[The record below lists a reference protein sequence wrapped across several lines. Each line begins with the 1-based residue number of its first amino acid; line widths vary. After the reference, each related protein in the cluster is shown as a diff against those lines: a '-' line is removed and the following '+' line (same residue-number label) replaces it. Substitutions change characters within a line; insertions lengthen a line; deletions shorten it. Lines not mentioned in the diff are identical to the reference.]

1 MRTWPSGLTCSC
13 LLSLSLAARSLPTI
27 SVLTAQPSVLTSEC
41 SLPYPLTKRKSHPRC
56 DGQHKL
62 VWFIQGVCVHVL
74 SCARLFV
81 TPWTVTCQ
89 VPLSMGFSRQ
99 EHWSGCHF
107 LLQGIFPTQGS
118 NSSLLHLLYWQTGA
132 LPAEP
137 TGNPIIWDKI
147 QIPILQNGTPLS
159 VLLKSY
165 YFHQLQSQTKISNTF
180 KIHQSTYQK
189 SKCWGLPNS
198 WLGWDDSILTAVS
211 QFGKLVVSVFPH
223 TQSLGPYQWQA
234 FKVRFKVFTVV
245 LTVLKSRSTSHCLT
259 FMWVWSL
266 SEPSKVALCC
276 MLSRFSCVWLSATLW
291 TIYSPPGS
299 SVHGVLQAR
308 ILVWVA
314 MPGSRGS
321 SQLRDQTHVSYIS
334 CIGRWVFTT
343 STIWKAQGGSGF
355 TYKSSPVVELLPWT
369 IIRSLTKV
377 VYYLH
382 TAYNAIRVGCLELFY
397 SNHLRRKP

>member
-1 MRTWPSGLTCSC
+1 MVHTGCVCACAQSCPTLCDPMDCNLPGSSVHGILQARTLERLPLPSPGDLPDPGIK
-13 LLSLSLAARSLPTI
+13 LKSLASP
-27 SVLTAQPSVLTSEC
+27 VLAD
-41 SLPYPLTKRKSHPRC
+41 RC
-56 DGQHKL
+56 
-62 VWFIQGVCVHVL
+62 F
-74 SCARLFV
+74 
-81 TPWTVTCQ
+81 T
-89 VPLSMGFSRQ
+89 
-99 EHWSGCHF
+99 
-107 LLQGIFPTQGS
+107 
-118 NSSLLHLLYWQTGA
+118 
-132 LPAEP
+132 AEP
-137 TGNPIIWDKI
+137 TGNPVIWDKI
-147 QIPILQNGTPLS
+147 QIPILQNGTHLS

-180 KIHQSTYQK
+180 KIHQSAYQK
-189 SKCWGLPNS
+189 SQCWGLPNS

-343 STIWKAQGGSGF
+343 GTIWKAQGGSGF
-355 TYKSSPVVELLPWT
+355 SYKSSPVVELLPWT